1 MSLKNLIEHEKW
13 AFAHKDEASCPT
25 TYDVQRYRDVR
36 EHNASIDYIQGAAE
50 KMFGKYCIWRQEK
63 RDVYGDG
70 TYSTE
75 CGEMFS
81 FTDGTSTENKAKYC
95 PFCGRLI
102 DEVPEEMEHE

>member
-1 MSLKNLIEHEKW
+1 MAEGINTSNQVDELIMEIK
-13 AFAHKDEASCPT
+13 
-25 TYDVQRYRDVR
+25 
-36 EHNASIDYIQGAAE
+36 
-50 KMFGKYCIWRQEK
+50 KMIGKYCIWRQEK

-81 FTDGTSTENKAKYC
+81 FTDGTAKENKAKYC

-102 DEVPEEMEHE
+102 DEVPEEMECE